1 MRRRGLP
8 WQASTVLLQYLSK
21 GEIMDIQKMIK
32 EAQAMQKNLMQAQ
45 ADLEKIE
52 VQGSSGGGL
61 IEITMTG
68 QGELKGIK
76 IKKETLENDSETVED
91 LIMAAFKDAH
101 DKATSI
107 SKEKLSKLTGG
118 KSPFP
123 F

>member
-1 MRRRGLP
+1 
-8 WQASTVLLQYLSK
+8 
-21 GEIMDIQKMIK
+21 MDIQKMIK
-32 EAQAMQKNLMQAQ
+32 DAQVMQKSLMQAQ

-61 IEITMTG
+61 IEIIMNG

-76 IKKETLENDSETVED
+76 IKKETLENDAETVED

-101 DKATSI
+101 TKASQV

-118 KSPFP
+118 KDLFP